1 MPNEEMNGMAGH
13 VSDNGHRG
21 GHGDLTEKR
30 EGEKPG
36 GERTRAGRQDPG
48 AGRREGRRALIPLGV
63 LRGLAGPG
71 LFSSLGVFFPLIAA
85 AGGGSL
91 GSLSLSVSLASV
103 AGACFLPFAGRL
115 YARFDFRRVTLLG
128 ALVMTAAYAL
138 YAVSPDPVWRAVLS
152 LPLGCGMVMLVNLM
166 APCYLRLCGADT
178 GSSLGFLVALSGLV
192 GAIFQPLLA
201 RALAAWGWRVA
212 YLLFGLGAL
221 AVMGAAALLLPP
233 VPRGDG
239 AHPSAQTPERA
250 SDDADAA
257 AGVTSDTVADG
268 ADDREMP
275 PGITR
280 AGAFFSLFLF
290 QGVITGFSMFHQ
302 HFSTFAAAALLPHRT
317 MTAALTLSMLTAAV
331 GALLLGF
338 FTRRFGV
345 GATGVGV
352 LLLGGASVLLFGFVG
367 GSTAGFLM
375 ASALHGAASG
385 AIGVTVPAAAR
396 AVYRKEEYS
405 RALSRVMV
413 SSPLFTL
420 LFMQIYGV
428 TYDRTG
434 DFGAALLLLL
444 ASLVL
449 TAAVWARAFS
459 ARRER
464 RRA

>member
-1 MPNEEMNGMAGH
+1 MPNEGMNGMAGH
-13 VSDNGHRG
+13 GSDDGRRG

-30 EGEKPG
+30 AGEKPG
-36 GERTRAGRQDPG
+36 GERTRAGRKDPG

-71 LFSSLGVFFPLIAA
+71 VFSSLGVFFPLIAA

-115 YARFDFRRVTLLG
+115 YARYDFRRVTLLG
-128 ALVMTAAYAL
+128 ALVMAVAYAL

-212 YLLFGLGAL
+212 YLLFGLGTL
-221 AVMGAAALLLPP
+221 AVMGAATLLLPP
-233 VPRGDG
+233 VPREGG
-239 AHPSAQTPERA
+239 AHPSPQTPERA

-257 AGVTSDTVADG
+257 AGVKNDTDAYG
-268 ADDREMP
+268 ADEGEMP
-275 PGITR
+275 QGITR
-280 AGAFFSLFLF
+280 AGVFFSLFLF

-302 HFSTFAAAALLPHRT
+302 HFSTFAAAAALPHRT

-345 GATGVGV
+345 GTTGVGV
-352 LLLGGASVLLFGFVG
+352 LLLGGVSVLLFGSVG
-367 GSTAGFLM
+367 GRTVGFLM

-396 AVYRKEEYS
+396 SVYRKEEYS

-428 TYDRTG
+428 IYDRTG